1 VLGPDIGLTLLNQ
14 KSSNRLL
21 RMPIPTVTLFRIPL
35 LQLLGDGAERPLH
48 EAADALADVFKLTTE
63 EREALL
69 PSGRYPVVR
78 HRTGWAGFAL
88 RKSGLVDDSK
98 RGVLRITEEGKK
110 FLATNPATLPESVL
124 MQFPKYQ
131 AWRKAVSQAA
141 TSPAVVAHEAED
153 EETSPEEAIAN
164 GYATLRA
171 NLAAELLERIMAKP
185 SGFFEKLVVDLLL
198 AMGYGGSRAE
208 AGTVTKA
215 SGDGGIDGVINEDR
229 LGLDAV
235 YVQAKR
241 WDGNVGVNEL
251 RNFVGAL
258 SAHKAHK
265 GVFITTSSFAKPAKD
280 YISQV
285 REKIVL
291 IDGARLADL
300 MIEYGVAVSTRET
313 YVLKRADEDYFAES

>member
-1 VLGPDIGLTLLNQ
+1 
-14 KSSNRLL
+14 
-21 RMPIPTVTLFRIPL
+21 MPIPPVTHFRVPL
-35 LQLLGDGAERPLH
+35 LQLLGDGVERPLA
-48 EAADALADVFKLTTE
+48 EAANALADVFKLTDE
-63 EREALL
+63 ERSAVL
-69 PSGRYPVVR
+69 PSGYPVVR
-78 HRTGWAGFAL
+78 HRTGWSGFHL
-88 RKSGLVDDSK
+88 RKAGLVDDSK
-98 RGVLRITEEGKK
+98 RGILRITEEGKK
-110 FLATNPATLPESVL
+110 LLATKPTSLSESVL

-131 AWRKAVSQAA
+131 AWRKAVSNAA
-141 TSPAVVAHEAED
+141 PLPIPAVVEAD

-241 WDGNVGVNEL
+241 WEDKVGAEEL
-251 RNFVGAL
+251 RNFAGAL
-258 SAHKAHK
+258 LEHKAHK
-265 GVFITTSSFAKPAKD
+265 GVFITTSDFTEPAKS
-280 YISQV
+280 YVKTVGQ
-285 REKIVL
+285 KIVL
-291 IDGARLADL
+291 INSQRLAEL
-300 MIEYGVAVSTRET
+300 MIDYGVGVSTRET
-313 YVLKRADEDYFAES
+313 YVLKRADEDYFAEA